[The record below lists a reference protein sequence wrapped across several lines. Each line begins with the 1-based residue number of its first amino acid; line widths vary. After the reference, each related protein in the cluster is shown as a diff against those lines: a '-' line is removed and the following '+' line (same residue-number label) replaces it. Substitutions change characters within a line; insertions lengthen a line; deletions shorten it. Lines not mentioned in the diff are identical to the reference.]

1 MLRDF
6 FTSLGDISQYGI
18 ISTLV
23 FFIFFIIFIIRTV
36 KMKNNEADSYGRMP
50 LDDSSPESDQN
61 QE

>member
-23 FFIFFIIFIIRTV
+23 FFIFFIIMIIRTI
-36 KMKNNEADSYGRMP
+36 KMKTREADSYGRMP
-50 LDDSSPESDQN
+50 LDDSSPESDHN